1 VMPSSFDL
9 AERAAEEALALDP
22 LLADAHAVLADIR
35 MLRDWNWAIAD
46 AEFQKAI
53 ALAPSLTTGR
63 RYAMLLAA
71 RGKTD
76 QALEHILHER
86 TLDPLSLK
94 VAVSVGTVLQYQG
107 RFAAAL
113 DQVEKAERLD
123 PNNPRPF
130 IVKGRVLTA
139 LGRYRDARAAFLR
152 AGELGATDGP
162 DYIRAELAG
171 LDAAEGR
178 KQAALQ
184 ALVALEEK
192 ASSGQLDPTMVAFV
206 HGRLGHLDE
215 AFNWLERAYS
225 ERSVRLVWIKVDP
238 RFRPVAGDPRYAALV
253 ERMGLD

>member
-1 VMPSSFDL
+1 MSITTQPNVMPPSFEL

-53 ALAPSLTTGR
+53 ALAPSLTTGC

-76 QALEHILHER
+76 QALERILHER

-94 VAVSVGTVLQYQG
+94 VAVSVGTILQYQG

-123 PNNPRPF
+123 RTTRPF
-130 IVKGRVLTA
+130 LVKGRVLTA
-139 LGRYRDARAAFLR
+139 LGRYRDARTAFLR
-152 AGELGATDGP
+152 AGELGAIEGP
-162 DYIRAELAG
+162 DYILAELAA

-178 KQAALQ
+178 KQAAEQ
-184 ALVALEEK
+184 ALVALEERPRA
-192 ASSGQLDPTMVAFV
+192 ASSIPPMVAFV
-206 HGRLGHLDE
+206 HGRLGQLDE
-215 AFNWLERAYS
+215 AFSWLDRAYA
-225 ERSVRLVWIKVDP
+225 ERSLRLLWIRSIRVS
-238 RFRPVAGDPRYAALV
+238 
-253 ERMGLD
+253 GLSRR